1 MEGMINRTVYTINP
15 NFRLQSNHLLVEWIM
30 IDTFTFQ
37 QELLQHESAFI
48 YNKGKN
54 QIICQRYGNSLHFIY
69 AKITK
74 WENRLLQKWL
84 RGKLQE
90 YIIDTANRVLPQRMH
105 ELEIQH
111 CLYAKK
117 VIVKKLR
124 KNTLGLCYTD
134 YKTIALSPRIILLPQ
149 RYLDSIILHEMAH
162 LKFPHHRKTFWNF
175 LTTLLGED
183 SKLQNDRMDAMMST
197 FYNYSE
203 FLLK

>member
-54 QIICQRYGNSLHFIY
+54 QIICQRYENSLHFIY
-69 AKITK
+69 AKIIK

-84 RGKLQE
+84 REKLQD

-105 ELEIQH
+105 ELEVQH

-124 KNTLGLCYTD
+124 KNTLGLCYTG

-149 RYLDSIILHEMAH
+149 RYLDTIILHEMAH

-175 LTTLLGED
+175 LTILLGED